1 MINYVHWVPAAD
13 LPKKVTIKKPFCGIF
28 NYKLMVNLLCFCNY
42 SQFHAINFR
51 TNLTAAQSDCVLL
64 LFENIFKGC
73 EIKNTIRDGGS
84 TALYTAFTIYFVNT
98 DYNIGTC
105 LLLLLLYT
113 A

>member
-1 MINYVHWVPAAD
+1 MYTGLTCCRFA
-13 LPKKVTIKKPFCGIF
+13 KKSDNKKPICGIF

-73 EIKNTIRDGGS
+73 EIKNTIRDGLS
-84 TALYTAFTIYFVNT
+84 TALYTAFSIYFVNT
-98 DYNIGTC
+98 DYNIETC